1 MRVKKRKAQQRRV
14 IIAGG
19 GTGGHIYPG
28 IAVAKKLLKKDPN
41 LRIIFVGSRASLDR
55 RILAREGISHR
66 SLYVS
71 GLARKSTTERVKSLL
86 YLPLAMIQSLWLL
99 VRFRPHLSIG
109 VGGYASGPLILLA
122 ALLGFPTM
130 IQEQN
135 VFPGITNRILSRF
148 ARISAVSFEETRRYL
163 KGKTVVTGNPVRPG
177 FYRIKRGMKEK
188 GRFHLL
194 IFGGSQGAH
203 IINKNMVEALPYLK
217 DYRPLMQIV
226 HQTGERDHQ
235 NVAEAYQKMGFKA
248 SIEPYIYDIIP
259 HFDMADLVVCR
270 SGATTIAEL
279 TASGKA
285 SILIPIAASAGGHQ
299 LRNARSL
306 ASPGAAIVIEETEL
320 SGRLLAEQII
330 SLMKNPSRLQQIEYS
345 SHQLGQKEAA
355 EVISNLALEIMG
367 NESIHRSL
375 DKEIQ

>member
-1 MRVKKRKAQQRRV
+1 MRGKKRKAQQRRV

-28 IAVAKKLLKKDPN
+28 IAVAKKLLEKDPH

-55 RILAREGISHR
+55 RILAREGIPHR

-71 GLARKSTTERVKSLL
+71 GLARKSTSERLKGLL
-86 YLPLAMIQSLWLL
+86 FLPLAMIQSLWLL
-99 VRFRPHLSIG
+99 MRFRPHLSIG

-135 VFPGITNRILSRF
+135 VYPGATNRILSKF
-148 ARISAVSFEETRRYL
+148 ARISAVSFGETRRYL

-177 FYRIKRGMKEK
+177 FYRIKRGIKEK

-203 IINKNMVEALPYLK
+203 IINKNMVEALAYLK
-217 DYRPLMQIV
+217 EYRSLLQIV
-226 HQTGERDHQ
+226 HQTGEREHKMI
-235 NVAEAYQKMGFKA
+235 AEAYQSMGFKA
-248 SIEPYIYDIIP
+248 RIEPYIYDIIP
-259 HFDMADLVVCR
+259 HYDRADLVVCR

-279 TASGKA
+279 TAAGKA
-285 SILIPIAASAGGHQ
+285 SVLIPIAASAGEHQ

-306 ASPGAAIVIEETEL
+306 ANSGAAVVIEEQEL
-320 SGRLLAEQII
+320 NGRLLAEQII
-330 SLMKNPSRLQQIEYS
+330 ALMKNPTRLQQMEYN
-345 SHQLGQKEAA
+345 SHQLGQRQAA
-355 EVISNLALEIMG
+355 EVMANLALELMG
-367 NESIHRSL
+367 GESFDTSSEKVTR
-375 DKEIQ
+375 

>member
-1 MRVKKRKAQQRRV
+1 MKVKKRKTQQRRV

-28 IAVAKKLLKKDPN
+28 IAVAKKLLEKDPK
-41 LRIIFVGSRASLDR
+41 LRILFVGSRASLDR
-55 RILAREGISHR
+55 RILAREGIPHR

-71 GLARKSTTERVKSLL
+71 GLARKSTADRLKGLL
-86 YLPLAMIQSLWLL
+86 FLPLAMIQSLWLL
-99 VRFRPHLSIG
+99 MIFRPHLSFG

-135 VFPGITNRILSRF
+135 VYPGATNRILSRF

-177 FYRIKRGMKEK
+177 FYRIKRGIKEK

-194 IFGGSQGAH
+194 IFGGSQGAR
-203 IINKNMVEALPYLK
+203 IINKNMVEALAYLK
-217 DYRPLMQIV
+217 DYRSLIQIV
-226 HQTGERDHQ
+226 HQTGEREHQ
-235 NVAEAYQKMGFKA
+235 NVAEAYQRMGFKA
-248 SIEPYIYDIIP
+248 RIEPYIYDIIP
-259 HFDMADLVVCR
+259 HYDQADLVVCR

-279 TASGKA
+279 TAAGKA
-285 SILIPIAASAGGHQ
+285 SVLIPIAVSAGEHQ

-306 ASPGAAIVIEETEL
+306 ASSGAAIVIEEKEL

-330 SLMKNPSRLQQIEYS
+330 SLMKNPTRLQQMEHN
-345 SHQLGQKEAA
+345 SHQSGQKEAA
-355 EVISNLALEIMG
+355 EVIARLALELMG
-367 NESIHRSL
+367 NESIPNSSG
-375 DKEIQ
+375 KEI